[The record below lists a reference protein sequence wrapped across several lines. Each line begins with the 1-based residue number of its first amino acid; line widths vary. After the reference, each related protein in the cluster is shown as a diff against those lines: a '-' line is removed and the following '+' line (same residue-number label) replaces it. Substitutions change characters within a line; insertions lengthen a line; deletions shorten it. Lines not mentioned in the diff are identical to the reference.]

1 MKTEWKK
8 RKLIGVIAVILS
20 LSLLNTACSSGE
32 KKNIVLE
39 LEQGTLSLI
48 PLNRNAVRIQFAQ
61 SGSVPMPELI
71 YTESSP
77 VPEYHVSEDD
87 KSLTL
92 SLEGISVEF
101 DKDTEALTFKD
112 AKKHTILQ
120 EKVGGRLW

>member
-77 VPEYHVSEDD
+77 VPEYHV
-87 KSLTL
+87 
-92 SLEGISVEF
+92 
-101 DKDTEALTFKD
+101 
-112 AKKHTILQ
+112 
-120 EKVGGRLW
+120 